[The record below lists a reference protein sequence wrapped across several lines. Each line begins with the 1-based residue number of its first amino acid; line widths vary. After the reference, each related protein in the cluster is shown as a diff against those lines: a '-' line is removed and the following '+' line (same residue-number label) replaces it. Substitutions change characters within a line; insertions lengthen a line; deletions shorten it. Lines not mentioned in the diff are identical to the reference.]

1 MEGFERKERR
11 GKGGGAKREK
21 VSPSLWLA
29 SNPSKRWGELFFLF
43 YTPFWLT
50 ICLGI
55 IVPYKLYESFTEVEY
70 LLLGL
75 VSATPS
81 FLIPLMLVGKADR
94 NRRLSDR
101 YWVKANIWIAI
112 FSYVGNYF

>member
-1 MEGFERKERR
+1 MQDSRERR
-11 GKGGGAKREK
+11 GEEKEEEQREK
-21 VSPSLWLA
+21 GF
-29 SNPSKRWGELFFLF
+29 SKSMARLESEQEMGELFFLF

-94 NRRLSDR
+94 NRRL
-101 YWVKANIWIAI
+101 AI
-112 FSYVGNYF
+112 VTG